1 MTPTDPFHWHSK
13 GNSRTPY
20 RVMSDPEVYQAEQKL
35 IFHGPVWNYLCL
47 EAELPEP
54 GCYRT
59 TYIGETPIIVT
70 RDQKGDLHALVNRC
84 SHKGAMLC
92 VEAKGRT
99 NRITCL
105 YHAWGYE
112 LSGEL
117 CFVAF
122 QNGVNGKGG
131 MGADFE
137 MSQHGL
143 EPLRIE
149 SFFGVIFGTFSSVA
163 DPLGVYLG
171 PSMSSHLVRI
181 FHKPV
186 EVLGYHHQVMH
197 NNWKLYME
205 NSRDSYHLNRLA
217 MDGGAIVD
225 HGGWH
230 SINYSK
236 GATLR
241 EGEYEGS
248 GMRAVMEDVGLADPQ
263 LLTRREEFA
272 DGITV
277 AIQSIFPTCI
287 NQQIYNT
294 LALRQ
299 LVPLGPDKCEL
310 HWTCFGYKDD
320 DPELRAMRL
329 TQANLIGP
337 AGFVSMEDGAIGEYV
352 QRGIAGSGR
361 DKNAVL
367 EMGGKDFASAPDS
380 RATETTVRGFWQG
393 YRTLMNFH
401 KDGL

>member
-1 MTPTDPFHWHSK
+1 
-13 GNSRTPY
+13 
-20 RVMSDPEVYQAEQKL
+20 MSDPEIYQAEQKL
-35 IFHGPVWNYLCL
+35 IFRGPVWNFLCL
-47 EAELPEP
+47 EAEIPEP
-54 GCYRT
+54 GCFRT
-59 TYIGETPIIVT
+59 TYVGDTPILVT
-70 RDQKGDLHALVNRC
+70 RDQQGDLHAFVNRC

-99 NRITCL
+99 NRINCL

-131 MGADFE
+131 MPPDFE

-149 SFFGVIFGTFSSVA
+149 SFFGVIFGTFSATV
-163 DPLGVYLG
+163 DPLGTYLG
-171 PSMSSHLVRI
+171 PDMAAHLVRI
-181 FHKPV
+181 FNRPV

-197 NNWKLYME
+197 HNWKLYME
-205 NSRDSYHLNRLA
+205 NSRDPYHASILHAFYATFKLNRLT
-217 MDGGAIVD
+217 MDGGVTVD

-230 SINYSK
+230 TINYSK

-248 GMRAVMEDVGLADPQ
+248 GLRAVMEDAGLADPQ
-263 LLTRREEFA
+263 LLARRQEFK

-277 AIQSIFPTCI
+277 AIQSLFPSCV

-299 LVPLGPDKCEL
+299 LVPQGPEQCEL
-310 HWTCFGYKDD
+310 HWTLFGYKDD
-320 DPELRAMRL
+320 DPELRQMRL

-352 QRGIAGSGR
+352 QRGIAGAGR
-361 DKNAVL
+361 DRTAVL
-367 EMGGKDFASAPDS
+367 EMGGKDIASATGS

-393 YRTLMNFH
+393 YRSLMGFN